1 MVKEFN
7 VNVKMEERWI
17 PYFQSLLMTMQ
28 KMGRD
33 GRSRLLGFYSDG
45 DGDFRPTFEF
55 DIPVSIVEGIEK
67 QKLIEHHK
75 DDWQQIQTSPLII
88 PSIMF
93 DAG

>member
-7 VNVKMEERWI
+7 INVKMEERWI

-28 KMGRD
+28 SLGIR
-33 GRSRLLGFYSDG
+33 GSSRLLGFYSDG
-45 DGDFRPTFEF
+45 DGDFRPRFEF
-55 DIPVSIVEGIEK
+55 DIPVQKVDGIER
-67 QKLIEHHK
+67 QKLIENHK
-75 DDWQQIQTSPLII
+75 DDWCQIQTSQMII